1 MVKALMLIAANAA
14 GGLFI
19 DRFGYQ
25 YIFIWDLIFT
35 ILCAAAMQY
44 IYFRWKKLGGDKD
57 YQAPVVENK
66 IKKEYMKND

>member
-1 MVKALMLIAANAA
+1 
-14 GGLFI
+14 
-19 DRFGYQ
+19 
-25 YIFIWDLIFT
+25 
-35 ILCAAAMQY
+35 MQY